1 MALVVAGASYVRG
14 RVAHGV
20 LHLAAARRA
29 RRRTARET
37 LVERQAEAPL
47 HDDAHRPRRHP
58 ELGPHGD
65 GVEHVAR
72 VRLARRDEAHG
83 LALRHARAHQLV
95 PEAEPRCMMH
105 DLGEA
110 TLSVL

>member
-37 LVERQAEAPL
+37 LVKRQAEAPL

-58 ELGPHGD
+58 KLGPHGD

-72 VRLARRDEAHG
+72 VRLALKVMIAAVLTPGMSDADNSI
-83 LALRHARAHQLV
+83 AL
-95 PEAEPRCMMH
+95 C
-105 DLGEA
+105 
-110 TLSVL
+110 SS